1 MYDIT
6 LCVIIT
12 QISAE
17 QRSLEVLNST
27 GLDEVSE
34 VQNAQRQ
41 LQELQNHLRAK
52 SKTGQNQGAKVS

>member
-1 MYDIT
+1 M
-6 LCVIIT
+6 

-17 QRSLEVLNST
+17 KRSLEVLNST
-27 GLDEVSE
+27 QLDEVSE

-52 SKTGQNQGAKVS
+52 SKKGLTQSARVSQQ